1 MDQSGEVKAESGSEL
16 RASRRTNLMLAATI
30 EVAGR
35 NAPVRIRNLSE
46 TGALLDGNVL
56 PLEGQSLVVMRGDLK
71 IAATVA
77 WSSGDRCG
85 IRFEQP
91 MPVNEWTGGK
101 PRPLECTGLR
111 DQRRVDAIQAEAR
124 AGCQPVSTASSPP
137 SEDAPAPIEQ
147 LDARLADEL
156 AYVQRLLESM
166 GDELITEPVVVRNH
180 ARALQSIDIAGQILA
195 HLARILV
202 AEDRPAAVDDIGMS
216 DLRARLKRRPLV

>member
-124 AGCQPVSTASSPP
+124 AGGQPVPAESSAPSDGAS
-137 SEDAPAPIEQ
+137 APIEQ

-202 AEDRPAAVDDIGMS
+202 ADDRPAAVDDIGMS

>member
-35 NAPVRIRNLSE
+35 NAPVRIRNLSD
-46 TGALLDGNVL
+46 TGALLEGNVL
-56 PLEGQSLVVMRGDLK
+56 PLEGQSLVVMRGDLEIK
-71 IAATVA
+71 AVVA
-77 WSSGDRCG
+77 WSTGDRCG
-85 IRFEQP
+85 VRFEQP

-124 AGCQPVSTASSPP
+124 AGGQPVSEASAPP
-137 SEDAPAPIEQ
+137 SDGAPAPIEQ

-202 AEDRPAAVDDIGMS
+202 ADDRPAAVDDIGMS